1 MADMITTCP
10 LAKKKPCCCRL
21 LHHHQP
27 TAAQLANFGLPMCTW
42 SLLVL
47 QKRPKFHLL
56 VLLST
61 TKSNG
66 PFPCFCFLFC
76 CCFSKKN
83 PFSPWYFQTS
93 KVFPHCFFETSR
105 HPSRLEP
112 RRFRRTLGIFGV
124 VQDANL
130 TLWLRTLVELL
141 EGFEKR
147 WPLGCPRNLG

>member
-1 MADMITTCP
+1 MIEGARPTLHSSSVRRWFGWYPWNNQNKDRQHVFKGPGATLLIYPEDPCMVHAP
-10 LAKKKPCCCRL
+10 TFTIKKHVTLHGWYDHHLPFGKKKPCCCRL

-76 CCFSKKN
+76 CCFSKKK
-83 PFSPWYFQTS
+83 S
-93 KVFPHCFFETSR
+93 
-105 HPSRLEP
+105 L
-112 RRFRRTLGIFGV
+112 
-124 VQDANL
+124 
-130 TLWLRTLVELL
+130 
-141 EGFEKR
+141 
-147 WPLGCPRNLG
+147 